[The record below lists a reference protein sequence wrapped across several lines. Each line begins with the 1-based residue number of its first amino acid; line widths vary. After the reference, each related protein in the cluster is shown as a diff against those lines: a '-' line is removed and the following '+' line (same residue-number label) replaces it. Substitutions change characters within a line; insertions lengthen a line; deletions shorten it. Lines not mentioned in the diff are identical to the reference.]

1 MRCRARCANSYQL
14 PITHY
19 PLPKMQK
26 TSALTRTI
34 LFGTGLTS
42 LFLGLNSSIVSAQV
56 TPFTI
61 QSTGTLSG
69 TLELPAFNPNFNRAI
84 TEIDTDS
91 NGTYFRHGKAVYS
104 SDYVKMR
111 TGTDGSLQYYV
122 DFKGI
127 PVISKNGAI
136 ASPVLSGGELQ
147 DYKYQGK
154 IDGTKFQAVVQDE
167 FGIKAGFYKG
177 IVTDPKTGKQYEGTF
192 KVTGQGPR
200 YSDPNGGES
209 PTVFDFKSDLPGKP
223 TVTSLEMNNSPLVK
237 LYVEVPADAI
247 PITTTGGNSTNGGS
261 STTSGGSSSNSN
273 TGGSSTTGGGSNS
286 NSNTGGGSTTGGSS
300 TTSGGSSSNTGG
312 NSATNGSSNT
322 SGSSANH
329 GSSNT
334 SASSGASGNSATNG
348 NLTNNNSN
356 YIGTENQITPPSPI
370 NTANNNLNSFD
381 SLLPST
387 IPDIEFSSGNS
398 VKLNPKVGSLS
409 KEREV
414 TTRKKLIGPRSR
426 VLLR

>member
-1 MRCRARCANSYQL
+1 
-14 PITHY
+14 
-19 PLPKMQK
+19 MQE

-34 LFGTGLTS
+34 LLGTGLTS

-111 TGTDGSLQYYV
+111 TGNDGSLQYYV

-192 KVTGQGPR
+192 KVRGQGPR

-223 TVTSLEMNNSPLVK
+223 TVTSLEMKNSPLVK

-247 PITTTGGNSTNGGS
+247 PITTTGGI
-261 STTSGGSSSNSN
+261 STTGGSSNSN
-273 TGGSSTTGGGSNS
+273 TSGNSTTGGSSTTGGGSSS
-286 NSNTGGGSTTGGSS
+286 NSNTNGSSTTGGIS
-300 TTSGGSSSNTGG
+300 TTSGGSSYNTG
-312 NSATNGSSNT
+312 
-322 SGSSANH
+322 GSSANH

-356 YIGTENQITPPSPI
+356 SIGTENQITPPSPI

>member
-1 MRCRARCANSYQL
+1 
-14 PITHY
+14 
-19 PLPKMQK
+19 MQK

-111 TGTDGSLQYYV
+111 TGNDGSLQYYV

-127 PVISKNGAI
+127 PVISKNGVI

-209 PTVFDFKSDLPGKP
+209 PTVFDFKSDIPGKP

-247 PITTTGGNSTNGGS
+247 PITTTGGNSTSGGS
-261 STTSGGSSSNSN
+261 STTSGGSSSSSSSSSNTSGSSTTGGGSSSNSN
-273 TGGSSTTGGGSNS
+273 TGGSSTTSGNSTNGGSSTTSSGSSS
-286 NSNTGGGSTTGGSS
+286 NSNTGGGSTT
-300 TTSGGSSSNTGG
+300 SGGSSSNSNTSG
-312 NSATNGSSNT
+312 SSTTNGSSNT
-322 SGSSANH
+322 S
-329 GSSNT
+329 
-334 SASSGASGNSATNG
+334 ASPGASGNSLTNG

-356 YIGTENQITPPSPI
+356 PTGIENQIIPPSPI
-370 NTANNNLNSFD
+370 NTANNNINSFD

-387 IPDIEFSSGNS
+387 IPDIEFSSGNPG
-398 VKLNPKVGSLS
+398 KLNPKVESLS

-414 TTRKKLIGPRSR
+414 TIRKKLIGPRSR

>member
-1 MRCRARCANSYQL
+1 
-14 PITHY
+14 
-19 PLPKMQK
+19 MQK

-111 TGTDGSLQYYV
+111 TGNDGSLQYYV

-127 PVISKNGAI
+127 PVISKNGVI

-247 PITTTGGNSTNGGS
+247 PITTTDGNSTPNEDYS
-261 STTSGGSSSNSN
+261 
-273 TGGSSTTGGGSNS
+273 
-286 NSNTGGGSTTGGSS
+286 
-300 TTSGGSSSNTGG
+300 
-312 NSATNGSSNT
+312 
-322 SGSSANH
+322 
-329 GSSNT
+329 
-334 SASSGASGNSATNG
+334 
-348 NLTNNNSN
+348 
-356 YIGTENQITPPSPI
+356 IGTENQIIPPSPI
-370 NTANNNLNSFD
+370 NTPNNPPSPITANNNINSFD

-387 IPDIEFSSGNS
+387 IPDIEFSNGNP
-398 VKLNPKVGSLS
+398 VKLNPKVESLS

-414 TTRKKLIGPRSR
+414 TIRKKLIGPRSR

>member
-1 MRCRARCANSYQL
+1 
-14 PITHY
+14 
-19 PLPKMQK
+19 MQK

-111 TGTDGSLQYYV
+111 TGKDGSLQYYV

-167 FGIKAGFYKG
+167 FGINAGFYKG

-247 PITTTGGNSTNGGS
+247 PITTTGGSSTNGGS

-273 TGGSSTTGGGSNS
+273 TGEGSINSGNSTTSGGSSSNSNTGGSSTTSGGSTTSGNSTTSGGSSS
-286 NSNTGGGSTTGGSS
+286 NSNTGGGSTT
-300 TTSGGSSSNTGG
+300 SGGSSSN
-312 NSATNGSSNT
+312 SNT
-322 SGSSANH
+322 SGSSATT

-334 SASSGASGNSATNG
+334 SASSGASGNSLTNG

-356 YIGTENQITPPSPI
+356 SIGTENQIIPPSPI
-370 NTANNNLNSFD
+370 NTANNNLDSFD

-387 IPDIEFSSGNS
+387 IPDIEFSSGNPG
-398 VKLNPKVGSLS
+398 KLNPKVESLS

-414 TTRKKLIGPRSR
+414 TIRKKLIGPRSR

>member
-1 MRCRARCANSYQL
+1 
-14 PITHY
+14 
-19 PLPKMQK
+19 MQK

-69 TLELPAFNPNFNRAI
+69 TLELPAFNPNFNRV
-84 TEIDTDS
+84 TTRVDTDH

-104 SDYVKMR
+104 SDYVKMK

-223 TVTSLEMNNSPLVK
+223 TVTSLEMKNSPLVK
-237 LYVEVPADAI
+237 LYVEVPADAV
-247 PITTTGGNSTNGGS
+247 PITT
-261 STTSGGSSSNSN
+261 
-273 TGGSSTTGGGSNS
+273 TGGSSTTGGGSSS
-286 NSNTGGGSTTGGSS
+286 NTNTGGGSTTGVSS
-300 TTSGGSSSNTGG
+300 TTSGSS
-312 NSATNGSSNT
+312 SSNT

-334 SASSGASGNSATNG
+334 GASGNSVTNG

-356 YIGTENQITPPSPI
+356 SIGTDNQIIPPSPI
-370 NTANNNLNSFD
+370 NTANNNINSFD

-387 IPDIEFSSGNS
+387 IPDIEFSSGNYS
-398 VKLNPKVGSLS
+398 KLNPKVGSLS

-414 TTRKKLIGPRSR
+414 TIRKKLIGPRSR